1 MSSLNLVLIG
11 MRCTGKTSVGRL
23 AAAELGRPLVDTDD
37 LVEARA
43 GKTIARIFAEDGES
57 AFRTLE
63 AAVVRDVTARH
74 GQVIATGGGV
84 VLSSANVAAL
94 RTDGCV
100 VHLVA
105 SPETIHARLAAD
117 DGRERPP
124 LTVAGGDLNEV
135 RKLWEQR
142 ESAYRQA
149 RHQMVSAEDMSVQAV
164 AAAVLAEY
172 RRFAQD
178 ALPGNST

>member
-1 MSSLNLVLIG
+1 MSLLTGIALKRRSVTLLMIVLIL
-11 MRCTGKTSVGRL
+11 VGGVLVYGRMER
-23 AAAELGRPLVDTDD
+23 ELFP
-37 LVEARA
+37 EIEFPNI
-43 GKTIARIFAEDGES
+43 TILTVYPS
-57 AFRTLE
+57 ANPD
-63 AAVVRDVTARH
+63 AVVRDVTAQR

-105 SPETIHARLAAD
+105 SPETIHARLTAD
-117 DGRERPP
+117 DGRKRPP
-124 LTVAGGDLNEV
+124 LTAAGGDLSEV
-135 RKLWEQR
+135 RQLWEQR

-178 ALPGNST
+178 AHPGTKT